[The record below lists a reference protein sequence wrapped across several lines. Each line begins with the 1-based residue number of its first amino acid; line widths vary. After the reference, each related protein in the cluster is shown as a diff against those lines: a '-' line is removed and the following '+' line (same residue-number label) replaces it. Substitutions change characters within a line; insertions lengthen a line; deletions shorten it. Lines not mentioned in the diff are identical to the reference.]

1 MREQWARGLALAT
14 GLLVLVLSAA
24 FAVIV
29 NRSDRMPADDRKPVA
44 DAVPPPA
51 AVAIVGAHAD
61 AAAGAGNGADPA
73 AQLVARGQ
81 AVFTQQDC
89 ARCHSVAGKGS
100 PRSPLDGVGSRLSR
114 DELHDWVVAS
124 ETVRQDLS
132 PRAISA
138 KQRYATLPAAD
149 MAALLSYLASLRQ

>member
-29 NRSDRMPADDRKPVA
+29 NPSDRQPAADLEPVA

-51 AVAIVGAHAD
+51 TVARVVAHPD
-61 AAAGAGNGADPA
+61 ATAGARDGADPG

-81 AVFTQQDC
+81 AAFAQHDC

-100 PRSPLDGVGSRLSR
+100 PRNPLDGVGSRLSR
-114 DELHDWVVAS
+114 DELHDWVVAG

-138 KQRYATLPAAD
+138 KQRYAALPAAD
-149 MAALLSYLASLRQ
+149 MEALLAYLASLR

>member
-29 NRSDRMPADDRKPVA
+29 NRSDRRPVA

-51 AVAIVGAHAD
+51 AVAMVEAHPD
-61 AAAGAGNGADPA
+61 ATAGAGNGNDPV

-81 AVFTQQDC
+81 AVFAQHDC

-124 ETVRQDLS
+124 DTVRQDLS
-132 PRAISA
+132 PRAIAA
-138 KQRYATLPAAD
+138 KQRYAALPAAD
-149 MAALLSYLASLRQ
+149 MAALLAYLASLRQ